1 MIGTFPAAKAVVIA
15 LGVVFLHML
24 GAANAQTAPS
34 TAATPVAP
42 AAAPAAPPGPSPMEE
57 AARRIGVD
65 FGATIGSW
73 TQTLE
78 RIEHAI
84 GREPIRNSEL
94 DRFRDQ
100 IEQVKRAIEAF
111 TGDIRPRLTDANAQ
125 VEKLGPAPKPDQPPE
140 AEAVAATR
148 ATLTSQRDALDSALK
163 TADALWLRATQ
174 NTAKIQDIRRRK
186 FNERLFERSPMA
198 LSPTVWADAPGTIVW
213 SFGRAGEMVALWWGD
228 LEDRAGVIQT
238 VAIAFAM
245 FLALAFAAVRGVA
258 HFRTWRG
265 EDPPFWRRAA
275 SAAWVIVL
283 RSAPFI
289 APSVFFYHSM
299 ASLDVMTPA
308 IDRLLYST
316 VRLVVIVAAVTA
328 LITTVL
334 APGRAEWRIFPAGE
348 KAASRIRWL
357 VVALASVYALNLLIG
372 TVTRVASA
380 PFPVTLAQSF
390 FSSILFALL
399 VIAILRTR
407 LDPPDIEGGPQLN
420 WLRALRAPM
429 WGVAMLILFAALS
442 GYVGL
447 ARFVSAQLILTGSLL
462 VLVYLLLVWADAF
475 GQAMGDEN
483 AVTGAYLKAS
493 FGFDQRRREQL
504 ALPVTLLLK
513 FLVLLLAVPLIML
526 QWGFNWKDVLDWLR
540 NLFFG
545 FQIGNTQISIA
556 AIIASLIVFIV
567 GYFAA
572 KLFQSWLDRQVLK
585 PAGMSGGVRDS
596 IKTGVGYLGVFIA
609 GLFAFSYAGI
619 DLSNLAIIAGAFSVG
634 IGFGLQSVISNFVSG
649 LILLAE
655 RPIKVGD
662 WVVVGGEEGHV
673 RRISVRSTEIETFDK
688 ANVIV
693 PNSYFITETVKNW
706 TLHNNTG
713 RIIIPVGVDYS
724 SDPQQVKE
732 VLLKVARDNGHVM
745 TDPAP
750 FVYFEDFGSDA
761 LNFKLYAYVYN
772 INSSLGVR
780 TDLRI
785 AILRA
790 FREAGIEVPY
800 RQTDVHLRN
809 MDWLKDA
816 VTQYMEGGVAGAG
829 NGAGRVNGGGRK
841 EPQ

>member
-1 MIGTFPAAKAVVIA
+1 M
-15 LGVVFLHML
+15 
-24 GAANAQTAPS
+24 
-34 TAATPVAP
+34 P
-42 AAAPAAPPGPSPMEE
+42 AAAQQLSAEFSAS
-57 AARRIGVD
+57 IGE
-65 FGATIGSW
+65 W
-73 TQTLE
+73 TKS
-78 RIEHAI
+78 IENVEQGL
-84 GREPIRNSEL
+84 GREPIRNSDL

-100 IEQVKRAIEAF
+100 LEGVKRSIEAF
-111 TGDIRPRLTDANAQ
+111 TGQVRPRLNDSNAQ
-125 VEKLGPAPKPDQPPE
+125 VEKLGPAPKADQPPE
-140 AEAVAATR
+140 AEAVAKTR
-148 ATLTSQRDALDSALK
+148 AELTAQRDALDSAIK

-186 FNERLFERSPMA
+186 FNERLFERTPQA
-198 LSPTVWADAPGTIVW
+198 LSPSVWADAPAATVW
-213 SFGRAGEMVALWWGD
+213 SIERAIEMVSAWWRSVD
-228 LEDRAGVIQT
+228 EKSDVIQT
-238 VAIAFAM
+238 A
-245 FLALAFAAVRGVA
+245 ALAFGLFVILTIIGVRGVA
-258 HFRTWRG
+258 HFRQWPE
-265 EDPPFWRRAA
+265 EDPPFWRRTA
-275 SAAWVIVL
+275 SAAWVILL
-283 RSAPFI
+283 RSAPLI
-289 APSVFFYHSM
+289 APVIFFYHSM
-299 ASLDVMTPA
+299 VALEVMTPA
-308 IDRLLYST
+308 IDRLLYSAS
-316 VRLVVIVAAVTA
+316 RLVVIVTAVGA

-334 APGRAEWRIFPAGE
+334 APGRPRWRIFPASE
-348 KAASRIRWL
+348 AAASRIRWL
-357 VVALASVYALNLLIG
+357 VIALAVVYSFNLFLG
-372 TVTRVASA
+372 TVTRTGSA
-380 PFPVTLAQSF
+380 PFAVTLAQTFLSCV
-390 FSSILFALL
+390 IFALL
-399 VIAILRTR
+399 VIAILRTK
-407 LDPPDIEGGPQLN
+407 LDAPDIDGAPQMN
-420 WLRALRAPM
+420 WLSALRTPM
-429 WGVAMLILFAALS
+429 WALAIVILFTALA
-442 GYVGL
+442 GYVGF

-462 VLVYLLLVWADAF
+462 VIVYLLLVWADAF
-475 GQAMGDEN
+475 GQSMGDEK
-483 AVTGAYLKAS
+483 AVTGGWLKAS

-513 FLVLLLAVPLIML
+513 FVVLLMAVPLIML

-540 NLFFG
+540 GLFFG

-556 AIIASLIVFIV
+556 AIVASLIVFIV
-567 GYFAA
+567 GYFAS
-572 KLFQSWLDRQVLK
+572 KLFQTWLDRQVLK

-693 PNSYFITETVKNW
+693 PNAYFITETVKNW

-785 AILRA
+785 AILKA
-790 FREAGIEVPY
+790 FREAGIEMPY

-816 VTQYMEGGVAGAG
+816 VTQYIDGGARAG
-829 NGAGRVNGGGRK
+829 NGAARGVNGGGRK